1 MCGWVF
7 VTARVFLWRVCRG
20 PLKSISIYNDL
31 SSIMLNATDRIKV
44 VDVNS
49 IQNAG
54 QKRQQ
59 CPLSFKKHLLIKLLK
74 MQYPSSGEGWP
85 ARGAE
90 EGGSAVSG
98 KRLTRPDLLMSF
110 WYECR
115 LALAPG
121 AMWLLHSAAHDRAE
135 WSPRSKT
142 QRQIWDCVGQEGR
155 LSIHHYIDVYR
166 ENHSIILYR
175 WYLKLLS
182 AF

>member
-1 MCGWVF
+1 
-7 VTARVFLWRVCRG
+7 
-20 PLKSISIYNDL
+20 
-31 SSIMLNATDRIKV
+31 MLNATDRIKV

-74 MQYPSSGEGWP
+74 MQYPSSGEGWL

-110 WYECR
+110 
-115 LALAPG
+115 
-121 AMWLLHSAAHDRAE
+121 
-135 WSPRSKT
+135 
-142 QRQIWDCVGQEGR
+142 
-155 LSIHHYIDVYR
+155 
-166 ENHSIILYR
+166 
-175 WYLKLLS
+175 
-182 AF
+182 